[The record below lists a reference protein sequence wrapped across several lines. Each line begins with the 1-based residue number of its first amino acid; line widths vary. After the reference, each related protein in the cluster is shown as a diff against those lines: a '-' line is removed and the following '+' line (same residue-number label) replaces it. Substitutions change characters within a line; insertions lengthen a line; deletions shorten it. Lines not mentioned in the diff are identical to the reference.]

1 MRPVPLFGA
10 PAPLSSRNRRPAGT
24 FPAAALAGDAE
35 EIRAMADYAARFN
48 LAYFSGT
55 FRGDDPSWTED
66 PAYALWKSHPE
77 SAFGDYMRQ
86 VIAGDS
92 GSSLRLELPPP
103 VPGP

>member
-1 MRPVPLFGA
+1 MDAADSLDDEDYTPKTLANILKTKGK
-10 PAPLSSRNRRPAGT
+10 LSV
-24 FPAAALAGDAE
+24 E

-66 PAYALWKSHPE
+66 PAYALWESHPE

-86 VIAGDS
+86 VMAGDS